1 MQHANHPPAPDIKG
15 YSIANFNT
23 TYINMTA
30 PDNLPPPK
38 YYKACI
44 LCLTGKDIH
53 ENIQY
58 SIKPTCNNF
67 QAAREVTIV
76 FGHIT
81 IMYTHSSLWDPLQA
95 DRPLSPHHVPNIFL
109 GAVGIHTKV
118 RLFFPRLYDP
128 DRKDVVLMFDEKK
141 GLYEKVRHFG
151 FNLAWTMAAAFP
163 WAEQMLFM
171 IQVQGVKDA
180 HQHYLDDM
188 DMTEDALVNA
198 LSDFHYD
205 DLMEEEHCYVDV
217 GLELSEP
224 GQMLTTRILLKS
236 HPVYFQAYTSDK
248 ALIQHK
254 DGGQHGL
261 ALTGKAALADET
273 LPYLSRLYALY
284 FDAKDTHDC
293 AARVEVHIQVKD
305 AFTQALDFPA
315 WLMIET
321 LQWRCVCLQAI
332 ICTLR
337 LQNQGPPE
345 LHFTSPALTLMAG
358 LMWLANGLHS
368 RPDDGSAA
376 WDLMYAILPLTNDY
390 DADGIQIVPQQHH
403 IDNDDGLPFCAH
415 GAFFLRDMVF
425 PPVADVPHMTHMHPN
440 KCWGHDGGTEITDLE
455 NIVGNNS
462 AVGLQICWI
471 LAQEIERKR
480 MRGTKSLPNQTD
492 KCVPEAKKKPIG
504 EGKEAIIISDNSD
517 FPGWFKFVANV
528 FASEAQNAGPVVF
541 IWRKVRGLSHVD
553 VVHMVGQ
560 DVGVWMLWFLWAEN
574 FVTFNEAVA
583 I

>member
-38 YYKACI
+38 YYRACI

-81 IMYTHSSLWDPLQA
+81 IMYTHSSLWDHLQA
-95 DRPLSPHHVPNIFL
+95 DRPLSPHHVPNIFW

-128 DRKDVVLMFDEKK
+128 DRKDVELMFDEKK
-141 GLYEKVRHFG
+141 GLYEKGLPPVLQNLSPDTVTNWPVNYESALTLRHFG

-188 DMTEDALVNA
+188 DMIENALVNA

-224 GQMLTTRILLKS
+224 GYAFQWQTDAHCELLLAFTNMTAGQTRILLKS

-321 LQWRCVCLQAI
+321 L
-332 ICTLR
+332 
-337 LQNQGPPE
+337 
-345 LHFTSPALTLMAG
+345 
-358 LMWLANGLHS
+358 
-368 RPDDGSAA
+368 
-376 WDLMYAILPLTNDY
+376 
-390 DADGIQIVPQQHH
+390 
-403 IDNDDGLPFCAH
+403 
-415 GAFFLRDMVF
+415 
-425 PPVADVPHMTHMHPN
+425 
-440 KCWGHDGGTEITDLE
+440 
-455 NIVGNNS
+455 
-462 AVGLQICWI
+462 
-471 LAQEIERKR
+471 
-480 MRGTKSLPNQTD
+480 
-492 KCVPEAKKKPIG
+492 
-504 EGKEAIIISDNSD
+504 
-517 FPGWFKFVANV
+517 
-528 FASEAQNAGPVVF
+528 
-541 IWRKVRGLSHVD
+541 
-553 VVHMVGQ
+553 
-560 DVGVWMLWFLWAEN
+560 
-574 FVTFNEAVA
+574 
-583 I
+583 